1 MYEPLSSESLL
12 KRGSCCNNNCV
23 NCPYKKNKIMSDKIE
38 DVLYEAFRDGIKNE
52 VISES
57 TRLSKLKKYKYLEIG
72 DRLEIAYNN
81 IKEKYN
87 GKDKQ

>member
-12 KRGSCCNNNCV
+12 KRGSCCNNNCI

-38 DVLYEAFRDGIKNE
+38 DVLYEAFRDGIKDE